1 MTELLKVTGLT
12 KSYDGV
18 KNAIEDINLTFYP
31 DEFVVIIGP
40 SGSGKSTFI
49 RNLNH
54 LVEAT
59 SGSIVIDGKETVGM
73 KGKELRNIRSNIGMI
88 FQSYNLIER
97 STVLQNVLNGKL
109 GQLSTLQTILGNF
122 PETDVERALFLLREL
137 GLEDHLLK
145 LAREL
150 SGGQK
155 QRVGIARAIMQ
166 NPKLILADEPVASL
180 DPLSLETV
188 MDALRQV
195 TEKEGIACIVNL
207 HQVDVARKYATRII
221 GIRHGHVVFDGKP
234 EELTDDV
241 TTMIYEGK
249 EEEATA
255 FGTEA

>member
-150 SGGQK
+150 SGGK
-155 QRVGIARAIMQ
+155 SNV
-166 NPKLILADEPVASL
+166 
-180 DPLSLETV
+180 
-188 MDALRQV
+188 
-195 TEKEGIACIVNL
+195 
-207 HQVDVARKYATRII
+207 
-221 GIRHGHVVFDGKP
+221 
-234 EELTDDV
+234 
-241 TTMIYEGK
+241 
-249 EEEATA
+249 
-255 FGTEA
+255 